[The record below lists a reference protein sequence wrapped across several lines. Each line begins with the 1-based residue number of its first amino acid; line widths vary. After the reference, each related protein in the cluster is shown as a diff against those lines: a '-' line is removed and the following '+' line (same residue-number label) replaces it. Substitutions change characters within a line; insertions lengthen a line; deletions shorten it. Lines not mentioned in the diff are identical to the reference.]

1 MILGGTLELNNNL
14 LLMGMVKVFSRGFV
28 FFPFCFG
35 VEKFGKSF
43 FGDLDLSRDFWGI
56 QNNLKVG

>member
-35 VEKFGKSF
+35 VEKFGK
-43 FGDLDLSRDFWGI
+43 
-56 QNNLKVG
+56 